1 MDLGEFIGGVMAGVA
16 RARRDADMTAAAIA
30 EEYRL
35 NSLLSQVPAPRIRLS
50 NIELDIPVLLSSA
63 DSAATRSGGGA
74 AMTPEG
80 AVAAL
85 QEVIRRERDD
95 RFLIDR
101 FSELA
106 LRDMH
111 VIFGGRVTDISGEAI
126 ARAAQIAFTAAHS
139 EHAARPQSV
148 AKKDEPKLKEARR
161 GRKEE
166 DTKEESKRPDE
177 EASMGPGTH
186 VMQSNEELVFLNRMR
201 NILDIESRRIGRE
214 IESPGPS
221 IQILPQTEMVR
232 SMGTDSTVT
241 RLKLKLLEEGL
252 EWSTSQDEQGN
263 QIGTLTPE

>member
-1 MDLGEFIGGVMAGVA
+1 
-16 RARRDADMTAAAIA
+16 
-30 EEYRL
+30 
-35 NSLLSQVPAPRIRLS
+35 
-50 NIELDIPVLLSSA
+50 
-63 DSAATRSGGGA
+63 
-74 AMTPEG
+74 MTPEG

-106 LRDMH
+106 LRDMY

-139 EHAARPQSV
+139 EHAARPQFV
-148 AKKDEPKLKEARR
+148 AKKDEPKRKETRR
-161 GRKEE
+161 GKKEE
-166 DTKEESKRPDE
+166 DVEEESKRPVE
-177 EASMGPGTH
+177 EEDVAGSETH
-186 VMQSNEELVFLNRMR
+186 LTQSNEDLVFLNRMR

-214 IESPGPS
+214 IETPGPS

-232 SMGTDSTVT
+232 SMGTDNTVT